1 MVLKSVPRIHKG
13 EEKVLVL
20 VFWLGGWFFFLV
32 GWFFK
37 TTTKKPWTHCHSFIS
52 QSLPCLLGSS
62 VQTCCVKMTVL

>member
-20 VFWLGGWFFFLV
+20 VFWLGGWFFLV